1 MTTVKAFWH
10 NNKNTSEIKTENIDF
25 SDINQAVNL
34 SARYSSISLGT
45 EKLVAKGE
53 IPIGL
58 YNKMKVNY
66 MAGSFDFPI
75 KYGYSLVGQTE
86 ESRWVH
92 IMHPHQ
98 NQIIVNDYDC
108 YFFSPEKIDPIVATQ
123 FSNLETVINA
133 IWTSKVKNT
142 DVVLV
147 CGIGSIGVLLAQ
159 TIKKYIGATVYV
171 QETNPI
177 KKEKLKDL
185 GFDLC
190 TNNIE
195 YDITFNVSANERGLQ
210 YCIDHTVEEGKIIEL
225 SWYGNNPVVLQ
236 LGGNFHYKRLQIIS
250 SQVSAIPNEKK
261 ETYDFLTRKQLV
273 EHLLTT
279 IDYKSFISNIISFDQ
294 LPAYFDQIRKNQPN
308 NDFIT
313 IVKY

>member
-1 MTTVKAFWH
+1 MIVKAFWH

-25 SDINQAVNL
+25 KGTKQAVNL
-34 SARYSSISLGT
+34 DARYSSISLGT

-53 IPIGL
+53 IPIEL

-66 MAGSFDFPI
+66 MEGSFDFPI
-75 KYGYSLVGQTE
+75 KYGYSLVGETE
-86 ESRWVH
+86 DHRWAHV
-92 IMHPHQ
+92 MHPHQ

-108 YFFSPEKIDPIVATQ
+108 YFFSPEIIDPIVATQ

-133 IWTSKVKNT
+133 IWTSKIKKT
-142 DVVLV
+142 DTILV
-147 CGIGSIGVLLAQ
+147 CGTGSIGILLAQ
-159 TIKKYIGATVYV
+159 TIKKYVGATVYI
-171 QETNPI
+171 QETNPV
-177 KKEKLKDL
+177 KKEKLIDF

-195 YDITFNVSANERGLQ
+195 YDITFNVSANEQGLQ

-225 SWYGNNPVVLQ
+225 SWYGNNPVMLQ

-250 SQVSAIPNEKK
+250 SQVSAIPHEKK
-261 ETYDFLTRKQLV
+261 ETYNFLARKQLV
-273 EHLLTT
+273 EHLLTI
-279 IDYKSFISNIISFDQ
+279 IDYKPFISNVISFDH
-294 LPAYFDQIRKNQPN
+294 LPDYFNQIRKSKPN
-308 NDFIT
+308 DDFIT

>member
-1 MTTVKAFWH
+1 MIVKAFWH
-10 NNKNTSEIKTENIDF
+10 NNKKTSEIKTESIDF
-25 SDINQAVNL
+25 KDIKQAVNL

-53 IPIGL
+53 IPIDL
-58 YNKMKVNY
+58 YHKMKVNY
-66 MAGSFDFPI
+66 MAGSFDFPV
-75 KYGYSLVGQTE
+75 KYGYSLVGETE
-86 ESRWVH
+86 DSRWAHV
-92 IMHPHQ
+92 MHPHQ
-98 NQIIVNDYDC
+98 NQITVKDHDC
-108 YFFSPEKIDPIVATQ
+108 YFFSQEKIDPIVATQ

-133 IWTSKVKNT
+133 IWTSKIIQT

-147 CGIGSIGVLLAQ
+147 CGAGSIGVLLAQ

-171 QETNPI
+171 HETNPV

-190 TNNIE
+190 TNKIE
-195 YDITFNVSANERGLQ
+195 YDITFNVSANEKGLQ

-261 ETYDFLTRKQLV
+261 ETYNFLTRKQLV
-273 EHLLTT
+273 EHLLIT
-279 IDYKSFISNIISFDQ
+279 IDYKLFISNVIPFDQ
-294 LPAYFDQIRKNQPN
+294 LPDYFDQIRKNQPN

>member
-1 MTTVKAFWH
+1 MIVKAFWH
-10 NNKNTSEIKTENIDF
+10 NNKNTSEIKTESIDSGNIKK
-25 SDINQAVNL
+25 AVNI
-34 SARYSSISLGT
+34 STRYSSISLGT

-53 IPIGL
+53 IPIAL

-66 MAGSFDFPI
+66 MTGSFDFPV
-75 KYGYSLVGQTE
+75 KYGYSLVGETDDC
-86 ESRWVH
+86 RWAHV
-92 IMHPHQ
+92 MHPHQ
-98 NQIIVNDYDC
+98 NQIMVNDYDC
-108 YFFSPEKIDPIVATQ
+108 YFFSPEKVDPIIATQ

-133 IWTSKVKNT
+133 IWTSKVKKT

-147 CGIGSIGVLLAQ
+147 CGAGSIGALLAQ
-159 TIKKYIGATVYV
+159 TIKIYIGATVYV
-171 QETNPI
+171 HETNPV

-190 TNNIE
+190 TDKIE
-195 YDITFNVSANERGLQ
+195 YDITFNVSANEKGLQ

-261 ETYDFLTRKQLV
+261 ETYNFLTRKQLV
-273 EHLLTT
+273 EHLLRT
-279 IDYKSFISNIISFDQ
+279 IDYKLFISNIIAFDQ
-294 LPAYFDQIRKNQPN
+294 LPDYFDQMRKNKPN

>member
-1 MTTVKAFWH
+1 MTVKAFWH
-10 NNKNTSEIKTENIDF
+10 NNKKTSEIKTENIDF
-25 SDINQAVNL
+25 RDIDQAVNI

-53 IPIGL
+53 VPIDL

-75 KYGYSLVGQTE
+75 KYGYSLVGKTE
-86 ESRWVH
+86 DHRWAHV
-92 IMHPHQ
+92 MHPHQ

-108 YFFSPEKIDPIVATQ
+108 YFFSQEKINPIIATQ

-133 IWTSKVKNT
+133 IWTSKVKKT

-147 CGIGSIGVLLAQ
+147 CGTGSIGVLLAQ
-159 TIKKYIGATVYV
+159 TIKMYIGATVYV
-171 QETNPI
+171 QETNPE

-190 TNNIE
+190 TNDIE
-195 YDITFNVSANERGLQ
+195 YNITFNVSANEQGLQ
-210 YCIDHTVEEGKIIEL
+210 YCIDHTAEEGKIIEL
-225 SWYGNNPVVLQ
+225 SWYGNNPVMLQ

-261 ETYDFLTRKQLV
+261 ETYNFLTRKQLV
-273 EHLLTT
+273 EYLLIT
-279 IDYKSFISNIISFDQ
+279 IDYKPFISKIISFDQ
-294 LPAYFDQIRKNQPN
+294 LPDYFDQIRKNKPN

-313 IVKY
+313 IVEY